1 MKARIINI
9 QEPNEQQREELIL
22 HTSRGLPIGY
32 YQERVLTVSSIENP
46 KQKHIKSSTKAITYI
61 FFYRALKDIYEE
73 AASCH

>member
-22 HTSRGLPIGY
+22 HTTCGLSIGY

-46 KQKHIKSSTKAITYI
+46 KQKHIKSSTKAITY